1 MYAIIVMWKQGEKMT
16 KLKFMDF
23 CAGIGGGRLGLI
35 NSGLE
40 CVAFSEIDAD
50 AEKTYRLFYDKDE
63 KNYGDLTTLDIKELP
78 DFDLLIGGFPCQ
90 TFSIVGKRTGFQDQR
105 GMIIYSLVEIMK
117 EKNVPYFILE
127 NVKGLTNHDK
137 GNTLK
142 TITKLLE
149 EAGYRLY
156 YKVLN
161 SLDYGVPQMRE
172 RIYFVGI
179 RNDKLKRE
187 FKWPEK
193 IKTKSIKTFLCD
205 EDTEILPVDNKTFV
219 KYLNNKY
226 NKDKFNIEE
235 ILNKDYLVLDT
246 RQSDLRLYENKVPT
260 LRTGRHGIL
269 YVKNKQLHK
278 ISGYEGLLLQ
288 GFPKKL
294 AEKAKKEK
302 INSNKLLS
310 QAGNAMTVNVIN
322 AICNSLI
329 ECTEEEEK

>member
-1 MYAIIVMWKQGEKMT
+1 
-16 KLKFMDF
+16 MDF
-23 CAGIGGGRLGLI
+23 DSASHGLSIFGMRAYMGENRRVFDKVCAAIDNTKGITRAI
-35 NSGLE
+35 NQGWNGQ
-40 CVAFSEIDAD
+40 AAD
-50 AEKTYRLFYDKDE
+50 
-63 KNYGDLTTLDIKELP
+63 N
-78 DFDLLIGGFPCQ
+78 
-90 TFSIVGKRTGFQDQR
+90 
-105 GMIIYSLVEIMK
+105 
-117 EKNVPYFILE
+117 FILE

-226 NKDKFNIEE
+226 NKVN
-235 ILNKDYLVLDT
+235 NK
-246 RQSDLRLYENKVPT
+246 
-260 LRTGRHGIL
+260 
-269 YVKNKQLHK
+269 
-278 ISGYEGLLLQ
+278 
-288 GFPKKL
+288 
-294 AEKAKKEK
+294 
-302 INSNKLLS
+302 
-310 QAGNAMTVNVIN
+310 
-322 AICNSLI
+322 
-329 ECTEEEEK
+329 